1 MIEIHLKFSSLSRQQ
16 ILIATLRI
24 RKVCEASVE
33 IFFARKLPLILKFF
47 GKTPIERF
55 GVQYRRAFL
64 VVTLIMFAA
73 RQN

>member
-33 IFFARKLPLILKFF
+33 IFFARKLPLILTKD
-47 GKTPIERF
+47 
-55 GVQYRRAFL
+55 FL
-64 VVTLIMFAA
+64 SFLEKLLLDVLVCNIGEQASAIGFY
-73 RQN
+73 